1 MVKREDRELSLPDLR
16 FVPVEAVVPHE
27 MEDLRRARAL
37 ARRLREEGVLLNPPI
52 VTPVERPG
60 EEVRYVLLDGANR
73 YSAVRAAKFPHI
85 LVQAV
90 RYDDRRLHL
99 SSWHHALEQEPAE
112 DLARELG
119 AIQGLTLRPR
129 GLEEARA
136 ALAEREALAF
146 IVGPGEEATTL
157 HGGHDLAERTAI
169 LTAMVEIYRGRFP
182 IHRVSTDSFPS
193 ARARLP
199 EASLL
204 VVFPNF
210 EKAEILDGALT
221 GARFPAGITRHLIPG
236 RALRLHMPLDRLA
249 DAAESL
255 EVKNLWLQEWVARRV
270 ATHHVRFYEEST
282 ILFDE

>member
-16 FVPVEAVVPHE
+16 FVPIESLVPHE

-37 ARRLREEGVLLNPPI
+37 ARRLREEGTLLNPPI
-52 VTPVERPG
+52 VAPVESPG
-60 EEVRYVLLDGANR
+60 AGERYVLLDGANR

-90 RYDDRRLHL
+90 RYEDPRIQL
-99 SSWHHALEQEPAE
+99 STWHHALEQEPAE

-119 AIQGLTLRPR
+119 GIPGLTLRPR
-129 GLEEARA
+129 PLDEARS
-136 ALAEREALAF
+136 ALAAREALAF
-146 IVGPGEEATTL
+146 IVGPGPEATTL
-157 HGGHDLAERTAI
+157 QGGRDLAERTAI
-169 LTAMVEIYRGRFP
+169 LTAVVEIYRGRFP
-182 IHRVSTDSFPS
+182 IHRVSTDSFS
-193 ARARLP
+193 AARARLP

-204 VVFPNF
+204 VVFPDF
-210 EKAEILDGALT
+210 EKAEILDGALE

-255 EVKNLWLQEWVARRV
+255 EEKNRWLKEWVSRRV